1 MDTVVDL
8 ATRRG
13 PALARRDWEA
23 VAAQLHPRFVY
34 VNANGHRLDRDDYL
48 AFLGDGPVRW
58 KAQTLEDVHVFGDGP
73 VRVLVAN
80 VVDDVVYDG
89 IPPRWEF
96 VTTQTYV
103 QEHGSWLYLAGHT
116 ALSAS

>member
-1 MDTVVDL
+1 MHPVLEL

-13 PALARRDWEA
+13 VALARRDWDV

-34 VNANGHRLDRDDYL
+34 VDANGHRLDRDHYL
-48 AFLGDGPVRW
+48 AFLTDGPVRW
-58 KAQTLEDVHVFGDGP
+58 NAQTLEDVQVFGNAP
-73 VRVLVAN
+73 VSVLVAN
-80 VVDDVVYDG
+80 VFDDVVYDG
-89 IPPRWEF
+89 MPAKWGL

-103 QEHGSWLYLAGHT
+103 HEYGSWLYLAGHT